1 MAKFKIVSSEER
13 NWLAPD
19 GLNKTY
25 RSCDLEGNAGQ
36 VIPGVSVWPTKAH
49 PLSELRTG
57 MEIEG
62 EVDVSGRGKKFIFP
76 KATSSFRS
84 NPADDEKRSER
95 IAFLAS
101 TERAVEL
108 VEILLDE
115 SIENPDSKEEVLS
128 LVVEL
133 RDWFISEYKNNTK

>member
-1 MAKFKIVSSEER
+1 MAKFKIVSAEER

-25 RSCDLEGNAGQ
+25 KICDLEGNAGQ
-36 VIPGVSVWPTKAH
+36 VIPGVSVWPTKSH
-49 PLSELRTG
+49 PLNVLRTG

-62 EVDVSGRGKKFIFP
+62 EIDVSGRGKKFVFP
-76 KATSSFRS
+76 KATSFRS

-101 TERAVEL
+101 TERAVEMVTLLMSNKTTHPTKEQVRTAL
-108 VEILLDE
+108 VEW
-115 SIENPDSKEEVLS
+115 
-128 LVVEL
+128 
-133 RDWFISEYKNNTK
+133 RDWFINEYKNNTK